1 MVVGLR
7 KAISEGQT
15 ALQEPFFFTA
25 ERNSKWKTKS
35 LLES

>member
-25 ERNSKWKTKS
+25 ESNRTMQ
-35 LLES
+35 LEMEK